1 MALARL
7 TLTAPADEVEAL
19 AALLEAH
26 GAGSVA
32 LLAASEEPVFDDPGL
47 WAETRIEALFED
59 QGRAEAA
66 AESLAGV
73 LAAGPFP
80 DWELSPVP
88 ERDWAVVWKEGLV
101 PRCFG
106 GRLWVHP
113 SWSVPD
119 DAPGLRLVID
129 PGMAFGTGQHPTTAL
144 CLEWLALAGG
154 ITDCEALDYGCGS
167 GILALAAL
175 RLGARRVLAV
185 DCDEK
190 ALAVTRENAANNG
203 LTACLVTALPQDIG
217 ARRVDLIVANLLLQP
232 LVDLAP
238 RFADLL
244 GCDGRLVI
252 SGILAEQVPICAAAY
267 QGSFSLAPA
276 VLSGE
281 WALLSATRR

>member
-32 LLAASEEPVFDDPGL
+32 LLAASEEPVFDDRGL

-59 QGRAEAA
+59 QGRAQAA
-66 AESLAGV
+66 AGV

-80 DWELSPVP
+80 DWELTPVP
-88 ERDWAVVWKEGLV
+88 ERDWVVVWKEGLV

-203 LTACLVTALPQDIG
+203 LTACLVAALPQDLG
-217 ARRVDLIVANLLLQP
+217 AGRVDLIVANLLLQP
-232 LVDLAP
+232 LIDLAP

-244 GCDGRLVI
+244 GCRGRLVM
-252 SGILAEQVPICAAAY
+252 SGILAEQVSICAAAY
-267 QGSFSLAPA
+267 QGSFRLAPA

-281 WALLSATRR
+281 WALLSATRRS